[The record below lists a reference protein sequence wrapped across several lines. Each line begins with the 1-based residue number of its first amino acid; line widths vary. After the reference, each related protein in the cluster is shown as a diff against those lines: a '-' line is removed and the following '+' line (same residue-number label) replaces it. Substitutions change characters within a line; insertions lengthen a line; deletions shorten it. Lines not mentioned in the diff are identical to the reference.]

1 MTWGVTLRKILSF
14 TVSLAVIGLATGCG
28 GSGDDA
34 APSTTQSSTTPT
46 QTTPTASTTTTS
58 ASPPPT
64 TTGPLTGAQYQAVL
78 SDLDRKIAADVA
90 LLTSAKSGE
99 NLNQAVGALTSTLS
113 EESFAVGQLRLQANV
128 IPANKTLQAR
138 LRAASAAL
146 SATDGIEGDAKCGG
160 VVYTSQAVQRKLK
173 ADLAAA
179 ITALRRFGLRFG
191 TTLPDVGPE
200 PADQRPSNGD
210 ILVRSGSRGLGRLQ
224 VKNGTDKDVAVS
236 IVTDGKP
243 PRTPHVMMYVQAKK
257 TATVNRIGGK
267 YHIYFKG
274 GTDWNPKRR
283 QFSSDCSFQKFD
295 QGFNRNEGWQI
306 DLQPTFLGN
315 ASTSE
320 VDAY

>member
-1 MTWGVTLRKILSF
+1 MTWGVTVRKLLSL
-14 TVSLAVIGLATGCG
+14 TVSLAVLGLATGCG

-34 APSTTQSSTTPT
+34 APSSTQSSTAPT
-46 QTTPTASTTTTS
+46 QTTPTASTTTS
-58 ASPPPT
+58 SPPPT

-78 SDLDRKIAADVA
+78 SDLDRKIATDVA

-99 NLNQAVGALTSTLS
+99 NLTDAVETLS
-113 EESFAVGQLRLQANV
+113 SRLTTEAQTLAALKLQTNV
-128 IPANKTLQAR
+128 VAANKTLQAR
-138 LRAASAAL
+138 LKAAAASL
-146 SATDGIEGDAKCGG
+146 SATDGLEGDAKCGG
-160 VVYTSQAVQRKLK
+160 VVYTSQAVQRKLT
-173 ADLAAA
+173 ADLTAA
-179 ITALRRFGLRFG
+179 IASLRKFGLRFG
-191 TTLPDVGPE
+191 TTLPNVGPE

-236 IVTDGKP
+236 IVTDGKS
-243 PRTPHVMMYVQAKK
+243 PRTPHLMMYVQAKK
-257 TATVNRIGGK
+257 TATISRIGGK
-267 YHIYFKG
+267 YHIYFKS
-274 GTDWNPKRR
+274 GTDWNPKSR